1 MDYKEALIIVDMQ
14 TYFTTARDKSTI
26 KNVKKLIKEFIDK
39 RRPII
44 VLEYYFDYRNIGHT
58 LPCLTKI
65 LDSYDETRYVRKS
78 DDDGA
83 DEVLECLEQNCWK
96 VEKFKVCGVNIGAC
110 VRSTVE
116 TLTYQYNQTVEVVKK
131 ACNGQETRSMA
142 FKRNSDFYLNSPN
155 VSLV

>member
-1 MDYKEALIIVDMQ
+1 MYFKEALIIVDMQ
-14 TYFTTARDKSTI
+14 NYFRTARDRSTI
-26 KNVKKLIKEFIDK
+26 SNVKKLIKEFIEK

-44 VLEYYFDYRNIGHT
+44 VLEYYFEDKNIGHT

-65 LDSYDETRYVRKS
+65 LDDYYETRYVRKS

-83 DEVLECLEQNCWK
+83 AEVMECLEQNCWK

-116 TLTYQYNQTVEVVKK
+116 TLTYEYNQTVEVVKK
-131 ACNGQETRSMA
+131 ACNGQETRSIA

-155 VSLV
+155 VSVV